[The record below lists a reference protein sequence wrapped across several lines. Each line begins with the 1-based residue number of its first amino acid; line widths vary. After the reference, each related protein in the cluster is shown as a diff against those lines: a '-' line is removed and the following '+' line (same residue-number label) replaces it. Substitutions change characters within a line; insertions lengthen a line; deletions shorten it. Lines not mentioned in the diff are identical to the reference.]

1 MVGITEISVIVAAAG
16 VLVGLV
22 YYVLDM
28 RNQNKVRQMDMI
40 MRLYSYYCSE
50 EYSKASGRYMATE
63 FKDFEDFQ
71 QKYGVVGEHPV
82 TTAFS
87 IVLTFFEGV
96 GVLLKRKLTNIE
108 LLHELFAVKMHW
120 KKIEPIIEDVRK
132 HFEEPRLFENFEYLY
147 NETEKYEKRLQ
158 QSKA

>member
-1 MVGITEISVIVAAAG
+1 MVGITEISAIVAAAG
-16 VLVGLV
+16 VLVGVV

-28 RNQNKVRQMDMI
+28 RNKNEVRRMDII

-50 EYSKASGRYMATE
+50 EYSKASGRYMASE

-71 QKYGVVGEHPV
+71 RKYGIVGEHPV
-82 TTAFS
+82 TTAFY
-87 IVLTFFEGV
+87 IVPTFFEGV
-96 GVLLKRKLTNIE
+96 GALLKRKLTNIE

-132 HFEEPRLFENFEYLY
+132 HFEEARLFKNFEFLY
-147 NETEKYEKRLQ
+147 NETGKYEKKLQ
-158 QSKA
+158 QSEA

>member
-1 MVGITEISVIVAAAG
+1 MAGITEISAFVAAAG
-16 VLVGLV
+16 VLVGVV

-82 TTAFS
+82 TTAFY

-96 GVLLKRKLTNIE
+96 GALLKRKLTNIE
-108 LLHELFAVKMHW
+108 LLHELFAVKLHW

-147 NETEKYEKRLQ
+147 NETEKYEKKLQ
-158 QSKA
+158 QSKT

>member
-1 MVGITEISVIVAAAG
+1 MVGITEISAIVAAAG
-16 VLVGLV
+16 VLVGVV

-63 FKDFEDFQ
+63 FKDFQDFQ

-82 TTAFS
+82 TTAFY

-96 GVLLKRKLTNIE
+96 GALLKRKLTNIE

-132 HFEEPRLFENFEYLY
+132 HFEEPRLYENFEYLY
-147 NETEKYEKRLQ
+147 NETEKYEKKLQ

>member
-1 MVGITEISVIVAAAG
+1 MVGITEISAIVAALG
-16 VLVGLV
+16 VLVGVV
-22 YYVLDM
+22 YHVLDM
-28 RNQNKVRQMDMI
+28 RNQNKVRQADMI

-82 TTAFS
+82 TTAVY

-96 GVLLKRKLTNIE
+96 GALLKRKLTNIE
-108 LLHELFAVKMHW
+108 LLNELFAVKMHW

-132 HFEEPRLFENFEYLY
+132 HFEEPRLFGNFEYLY
-147 NETEKYEKRLQ
+147 NETEKYEKKLQ

>member
-1 MVGITEISVIVAAAG
+1 MVGITEISAIVAAAG
-16 VLVGLV
+16 VSVGVV

-40 MRLYSYYCSE
+40 MRLYSHYCSE

-82 TTAFS
+82 TTAFY
-87 IVLTFFEGV
+87 IVPTFFEGV
-96 GVLLKRKLTNIE
+96 GALLKRKLTNIE

-147 NETEKYEKRLQ
+147 NETEKYEKKLQ

>member
-1 MVGITEISVIVAAAG
+1 MVGITEISAIVAAAG
-16 VLVGLV
+16 VLVGVV

-82 TTAFS
+82 TTALY

-132 HFEEPRLFENFEYLY
+132 HFEEPRLFESFEYLY

>member
-1 MVGITEISVIVAAAG
+1 MVGITEISAIVAAAG
-16 VLVGLV
+16 VLVGVV

-28 RNQNKVRQMDMI
+28 RNQNKARQMDMI

-82 TTAFS
+82 TTAFY

-96 GVLLKRKLTNIE
+96 GALLKRKLTNIE
-108 LLHELFAVKMHW
+108 LLQELFAVKIHW

-147 NETEKYEKRLQ
+147 NETEKYEKKLQ

>member
-1 MVGITEISVIVAAAG
+1 MVGITEISAIVAAAG
-16 VLVGLV
+16 VSVGVL
-22 YYVLDM
+22 YYVLDI
-28 RNQNKVRQMDMI
+28 RNQNKIRQMDMI

-82 TTAFS
+82 TTAFY

-96 GVLLKRKLTNIE
+96 GALLKRKLTNIE
-108 LLHELFAVKMHW
+108 LFHELFAVKMHW